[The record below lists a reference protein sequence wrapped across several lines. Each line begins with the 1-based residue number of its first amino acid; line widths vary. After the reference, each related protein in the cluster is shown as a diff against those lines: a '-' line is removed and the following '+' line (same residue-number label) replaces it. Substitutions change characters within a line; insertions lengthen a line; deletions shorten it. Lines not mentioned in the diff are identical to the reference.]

1 MDLQVRERVVAP
13 IREFWID
20 HRWTDVCVA
29 GVVVGIHG
37 IVVWQTGRY
46 DLLSWVGASD
56 RRGAYSAFAVVVS
69 LTGAFGG
76 VAISQ
81 LGSAKGPRA
90 KALKKLVGRDL
101 ARSWR
106 SIYVGSLGAALVAI
120 VALMLDSTTPI
131 PGHNA
136 AVARWAFEV
145 AIVFS
150 VMRFAR
156 VAALFEPMINAF
168 AKDDADPDEEPLAP
182 ALTVDPVA
190 LEARRRVAAG

>member
-1 MDLQVRERVVAP
+1 MDLQVRERIARP
-13 IREFWID
+13 IREYWID
-20 HRWTDVCVA
+20 HRWTDICVA
-29 GVVVGIHG
+29 GVAVGIHG
-37 IVVWQTGRY
+37 IVVWRTGRY
-46 DLLSWVGASD
+46 DLLDWVGASD

-90 KALKKLVGRDL
+90 TALKKLVGQDL

-106 SIYVGSLGAALVAI
+106 SIYVGSLSAALIAI
-120 VALMLDSTTPI
+120 CALILDSTTPV

-145 AIVFS
+145 AVVFA

-156 VAALFEPMINAF
+156 VAALFEPMIAAF
-168 AKDDADPDEEPLAP
+168 AKDDADPDEEPLAS
-182 ALTVDPVA
+182 ALAVDPVA